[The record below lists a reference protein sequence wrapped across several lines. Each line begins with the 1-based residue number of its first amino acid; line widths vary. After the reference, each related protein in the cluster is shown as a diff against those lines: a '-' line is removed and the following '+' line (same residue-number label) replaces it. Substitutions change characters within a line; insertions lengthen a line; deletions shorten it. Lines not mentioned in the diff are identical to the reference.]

1 MSHTIRQYSEK
12 EGHKIIASI
21 WSKCYTLTVWQFPE
35 IYFLA
40 KISWKYQFYYKEIT
54 QYHTV
59 LAISI
64 KSPENKDLE
73 ILDFLIKID
82 FDITFTL

>member
-1 MSHTIRQYSEK
+1 MAVKFRNFQSAHHT
-12 EGHKIIASI
+12 
-21 WSKCYTLTVWQFPE
+21 
-35 IYFLA
+35 
-40 KISWKYQFYYKEIT
+40 
-54 QYHTV
+54 HTV
-59 LAISI
+59 LAIST

>member
-1 MSHTIRQYSEK
+1 M
-12 EGHKIIASI
+12 
-21 WSKCYTLTVWQFPE
+21 
-35 IYFLA
+35 
-40 KISWKYQFYYKEIT
+40 
-54 QYHTV
+54 HTV
-59 LAISI
+59 LAIST

>member
-1 MSHTIRQYSEK
+1 MYRNFSLAISIFRETNLYFYS
-12 EGHKIIASI
+12 
-21 WSKCYTLTVWQFPE
+21 L
-35 IYFLA
+35 IYR
-40 KISWKYQFYYKEIT
+40 
-54 QYHTV
+54 HTV
-59 LAISI
+59 LAIST

>member
-1 MSHTIRQYSEK
+1 MKFGEQSWQLCIFSENYP
-12 EGHKIIASI
+12 I
-21 WSKCYTLTVWQFPE
+21 
-35 IYFLA
+35 
-40 KISWKYQFYYKEIT
+40 
-54 QYHTV
+54 HTV
-59 LAISI
+59 LAIST

>member
-1 MSHTIRQYSEK
+1 MQHDEKSMAFLLEIISFVLLSHGTS
-12 EGHKIIASI
+12 S
-21 WSKCYTLTVWQFPE
+21 P
-35 IYFLA
+35 
-40 KISWKYQFYYKEIT
+40 
-54 QYHTV
+54 HTV
-59 LAISI
+59 LAIST